1 MLLGKVF
8 REEKTGCI
16 VRRPEEIGV
25 NRYSPVF
32 LYVFSRHHIPGFN
45 LLKPYGLS
53 FREKTQ
59 FFSLSLGWAALC
71 AALRSAFFK
80 GETL

>member
-53 FREKTQ
+53 FREKKHSFFTQ
-59 FFSLSLGWAALC
+59 FGLGGAVRRL
-71 AALRSAFFK
+71 AFCLFQR
-80 GETL
+80 